1 MISLIGGAFKQ
12 SLLLKDGTHN
22 RIERT
27 LLKENSLLEKD
38 GQRES
43 SYLGE
48 QCKSKTNCFIETKI
62 QRTVVL
68 LVCSTLDTIQSR
80 RFLLLT
86 ARQFSFKLLLKG
98 IRNLHW
104 GNDKVALVGDSRIKT
119 QIIQNPITQTPIAM
133 KDIRQAIILSTL
145 NIRVVVYQQ

>member
-1 MISLIGGAFKQ
+1 M
-12 SLLLKDGTHN
+12 
-22 RIERT
+22 
-27 LLKENSLLEKD
+27 
-38 GQRES
+38 
-43 SYLGE
+43 
-48 QCKSKTNCFIETKI
+48 
-62 QRTVVL
+62 L

-104 GNDKVALVGDSRIKT
+104 GNEKVALVGDSRIKT

-145 NIRVVVYQQ
+145 NIRVVVYQQSPYISFLYLMRWISLDHFHEFIRLLEKELFAYL

>member
-1 MISLIGGAFKQ
+1 MERTIVLNEHCKRKTLFLKRMARGNHLIWVNNAKAKQ
-12 SLLLKDGTHN
+12 TASLL
-22 RIERT
+22 
-27 LLKENSLLEKD
+27 
-38 GQRES
+38 
-43 SYLGE
+43 
-48 QCKSKTNCFIETKI
+48 TKI

-68 LVCSTLDTIQSR
+68 LVCSTLDNIQSR

-104 GNDKVALVGDSRIKT
+104 GNDKVAFVGDSRIKT

-133 KDIRQAIILSTL
+133 KDIQQAIILSTL